1 MSLEILAKGT
11 LARKGI
17 VRYCAKQAWPSH
29 KTSAKPVK
37 VAKLALRRYFDLT
50 QGVLW
55 SQLECNKIE
64 VVQKERSHLP
74 KKNQARLSHGYRFGK
89 LLLSRSASWRWLFR
103 RISNFSPTRCRSVR
117 IGQHFS
123 GGPPYFFA
131 HFLNILEK
139 SDLDQFQIGLIYF
152 SEVLKNIQLRGAS
165 MSIYIYIH
173 VHDKFSITNEKLF

>member
-1 MSLEILAKGT
+1 MSLEILAKDT

-74 KKNQARLSHGYRFGK
+74 KKN
-89 LLLSRSASWRWLFR
+89 
-103 RISNFSPTRCRSVR
+103 
-117 IGQHFS
+117 
-123 GGPPYFFA
+123 
-131 HFLNILEK
+131 
-139 SDLDQFQIGLIYF
+139 
-152 SEVLKNIQLRGAS
+152 
-165 MSIYIYIH
+165 
-173 VHDKFSITNEKLF
+173 